1 MNHFGPVIAADVRKR
16 RSMPYK
22 TWHLDEVYLKIAG
35 RMVYLWRA
43 FDVLPPQFWEL
54 TLRHR

>member
-1 MNHFGPVIAADVRKR
+1 VIAADVRKR

-43 FDVLPPQFWEL
+43 FSTSAPAF
-54 TLRHR
+54 